1 MVSRAKERSSVH
13 SRDTLAWS
21 ELKQKL
27 AGHFTSEP
35 PYTCIMQ
42 AESIPARQESPY
54 GNAVLQWDL

>member
-1 MVSRAKERSSVH
+1 MR
-13 SRDTLAWS
+13 SRDTLEWS
-21 ELKQKL
+21 ELKVKL

-42 AESIPARQESPY
+42 AEYIPALQESPY

>member
-1 MVSRAKERSSVH
+1 MRC
-13 SRDTLAWS
+13 RDTLEWS
-21 ELKQKL
+21 ELKVKL

-42 AESIPARQESPY
+42 AEYIPALQESPY